1 MKGRRKRMTNKE
13 RLIELRT
20 RMDENILDMNNI
32 VVLLED
38 PKYSDSSVLSDKFK
52 EMERET
58 REMNEEYQKLKSLI
72 DDVA

>member
-1 MKGRRKRMTNKE
+1 MTNKE

-52 EMERET
+52 ELERET

-72 DDVA
+72 NDVA

>member
-1 MKGRRKRMTNKE
+1 MTNKE

>member
-1 MKGRRKRMTNKE
+1 MTNKE

-72 DDVA
+72 NDVA